1 MIGRALSRIRSAF
14 LAGIFVV
21 IPVGVSLWVL
31 VLLVSFLESA
41 IHLVPAPYRPEALI
55 GRPIPGLGVLLA
67 ITVVIV
73 VGVSMQNFVGR
84 RLLGAYE
91 KVIERV
97 PGLSTVYQGVKQMTE
112 SVLKQDSSAFKHVVL
127 VEWPRK
133 GIYSLAF
140 HTGEAWA
147 QGVAGDVRMLNV
159 FLPSTPNPTTG
170 FYFMVPEDQVIV
182 TTLTIEDAAKLL
194 MSAGIV
200 EPSELQ
206 ALHTGEALINREGP
220 PDGRLHGVELPPL
233 PGVGPSD
240 G

>member
-55 GRPIPGLGVLLA
+55 GRPIPGLGVVLA

-84 RLLGAYE
+84 RLLAAYE

-97 PGLSTVYQGVKQMTE
+97 PGL
-112 SVLKQDSSAFKHVVL
+112 
-127 VEWPRK
+127 
-133 GIYSLAF
+133 
-140 HTGEAWA
+140 
-147 QGVAGDVRMLNV
+147 
-159 FLPSTPNPTTG
+159 
-170 FYFMVPEDQVIV
+170 
-182 TTLTIEDAAKLL
+182 
-194 MSAGIV
+194 
-200 EPSELQ
+200 
-206 ALHTGEALINREGP
+206 
-220 PDGRLHGVELPPL
+220 
-233 PGVGPSD
+233 
-240 G
+240 